1 MEFTAPEV
9 EGEMPSADTTRPSKS
24 DTHTRMRVL
33 KRNGTYEPADLNKIV
48 KAMKTIGGLVD
59 GTSTRA
65 LDELSIQTAASFMAD
80 EPQYSFLAAR
90 LLSNYMA
97 KEVSNQNIWS
107 FSQSIER
114 GYELGIINDTL
125 RDFVSENARKLN
137 QSIRNDRNNLFH
149 YFGLRTT

>member
-1 MEFTAPEV
+1 ME
-9 EGEMPSADTTRPSKS
+9 GDLPSADTTRPAKS

-48 KAMKTIGGLVD
+48 KAIDRCCEGLDDVDTIRIAMKTIGGLVD

-80 EPQYSFLAAR
+80 EPQYSYLAAR

-114 GYELGIINDTL
+114 GYELGIVNDTL

-137 QSIRNDRNNLFH
+137 QSI
-149 YFGLRTT
+149 